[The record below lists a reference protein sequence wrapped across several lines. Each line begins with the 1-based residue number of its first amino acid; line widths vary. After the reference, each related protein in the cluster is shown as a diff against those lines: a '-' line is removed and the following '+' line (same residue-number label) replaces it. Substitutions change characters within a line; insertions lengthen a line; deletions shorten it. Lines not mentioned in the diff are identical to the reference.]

1 MRNIPISILLWA
13 ISFGAAASNTAAPF
27 IDTFDLPFDRYTWLT
42 THNAFNYGFTPV
54 PNQTYRIPEQLRDGV
69 RGLMLDF
76 VQSRGRIYLCHS
88 VCLSGELTLE
98 ATFNEQIMP
107 FLRTHPD
114 AILTLHVEDGASRSM
129 LHTALNGVPG
139 LASMTFD
146 PQTWDTP
153 DWPTPRQMIGA
164 GQRLLI
170 FNLNS
175 DNSGDFAVDEGNV
188 HIMASTDGT
197 VENYWSLGDT
207 IFTHDY
213 TCKSRWS
220 DIPLDRKN
228 VAFPGKAWNRLFV
241 MNQFHGVS
249 LGLHARLDNRFD
261 RLLDRVDNYCAIPAM
276 RKPNFIAV
284 DHYEQGDGLAFSGV
298 VTQGGVIFYRD
309 NAAGGDIVCGV
320 PGRVHIDANIK
331 NGDFT
336 GCENDEARSA
346 RIANLPAG
354 TRISVY
360 DSPDGNTSDDYT
372 TIVLRKDV
380 TNLIVPSFET
390 TGTNADWEIT
400 YRRKN
405 GLDGKISR
413 IVIDPPSSRP

>member
-1 MRNIPISILLWA
+1 MRKIFTSILLWA
-13 ISFGAAASNTAAPF
+13 ISFGVAASSTPAPF
-27 IDTFDLPFDRYTWLT
+27 IDTLDQPFDRYTWLT

-54 PNQTYRIPEQLRDGV
+54 PNQTNRIPAQLRDGV

-88 VCLSGELTLE
+88 ICLSGELTLE

-107 FLRTHPD
+107 FLREDPH
-114 AILTLHVEDGASRSM
+114 AILTLHVEGNVSRSM

-139 LASMTFD
+139 LAHMTFD
-146 PQTWDTP
+146 PQRWDTP
-153 DWPTPRQMIGA
+153 DWPTPQQMIDA

-170 FNLNS
+170 FNLNNS
-175 DNSGDFAVDEGNV
+175 NSGDFAVDEGNV

-213 TCKSRWS
+213 TCRSRWS
-220 DIPLDRKN
+220 DIPLDRKS

-249 LGLHARLDNRFD
+249 LGLHSRLDNRFD
-261 RLLDRVDNYCAIPAM
+261 RLLDRVDNYCAGPAM

-298 VTQGGVIFYRD
+298 ATQGGVILYKG
-309 NAAGGDIVCGV
+309 NAAAGDIVCGV
-320 PGRVHIDANIK
+320 PGRVHIDANIENNGFKSCK
-331 NGDFT
+331 NDV
-336 GCENDEARSA
+336 ARSA
-346 RIANLPAG
+346 RIIGLPAG
-354 TRISVY
+354 TRIGVY
-360 DSPDGNTSDDYT
+360 DSPDDSTSDDYT

-380 TNLIVPSFET
+380 TNLIIPSFET
-390 TGTNADWEIT
+390 TDTNADREIT
-400 YRRKN
+400 YHRKN
-405 GLDGKISR
+405 GLDGEISR
-413 IVIDPPSSRP
+413 IVIEPPGRSP